1 MISFYLSSTDTGHYD
16 IVQPGNVSPERYV
29 PELIQK
35 PPYFYEVDVL
45 DMYTSSKAEI
55 KLKNSVDAM
64 RRSCKLAANIL
75 DKCSTILKVK
85 GVKFSEIDTK

>member
-1 MISFYLSSTDTGHYD
+1 MSSTDTGNYD

-35 PPYFYEVDVL
+35 PAYFYEVDVL
-45 DMYTSSKAEI
+45 DMYTSTKAEI

-85 GVKFSEIDTK
+85 NCFFAKKSRTFGY